1 MTEAQSSFPRRDA
14 DGRIVAIT
22 DLLGL
27 ALAGLVIGVL
37 ALVVFDGVFSLLDL
51 GDFGEASGWLA
62 IILPVWIFVEE
73 FRAWAGG
80 PARIAAA
87 LVGAAVGVT
96 LGLLVA
102 GVASGAGPLWSG
114 IAAAAAFALVY
125 ALIWFYGIRW
135 LTHRTG

>member
-14 DGRIVAIT
+14 DGRIIAIT

-62 IILPVWIFVEE
+62 MILPVWIFVEE

-87 LVGAAVGVT
+87 LVGAAIGVT
-96 LGLLVA
+96 LGLLAA
-102 GVASGAGPLWSG
+102 GLISGAGPLWSG
-114 IAAAAAFALVY
+114 VAAAAVFALAY

-135 LTHRTG
+135 LVHRTG